1 MLRIHLIA
9 LAIAAAT
16 SALGSAARAADPAP
30 PPLGRPQVEQIVR
43 DYLREHPE
51 VILEA
56 VDALKKK
63 QENAELADIKK
74 TMAARQTE
82 IMSDPGSPV
91 GGNLKGDV
99 TLVEF
104 FDYQCGVCKSV
115 HDMVADLVKSDGH
128 IRRVYKDWPILGPE
142 SMFAAR
148 AALASKRQG
157 KYLQFHDA
165 LMEAK
170 APLTDQTV
178 FAIAKSSGIDVSR
191 LQRDMTDPEIAQVLQ
206 RNFALADALHING
219 TPSFVIGNV
228 LLRGARD
235 MDSMR
240 ALVARARKPAE

>member
-1 MLRIHLIA
+1 MIRIRMIA
-9 LAIAAAT
+9 LAALAAT
-16 SALGSAARAADPAP
+16 IGFGIAARAADPAP
-30 PPLGRPQVEQIVR
+30 PALDRPQIERIVR

-56 VDALKKK
+56 VDAFKKK
-63 QENAELADIKK
+63 QEEAELTDIKK
-74 TMAARQTE
+74 AMAARRAE
-82 IMSDPGSPV
+82 IVSDPSSPV
-91 GGNLKGDV
+91 GGNVKGDV

-115 HDMVADLVKSDGH
+115 HGMVADMVKSDGR

-148 AALASKRQG
+148 AALASRKQD
-157 KYLQFHDA
+157 KYVAFHDA

-170 APLTDQTV
+170 APLSDQTV
-178 FAIAKSSGIDVSR
+178 FATAKTVGIDIAR
-191 LQRDMTDPEIAQVLQ
+191 LKRDMNDPEIAAILQ

-228 LLRGARD
+228 LVRGARD
-235 MDSMR
+235 LDSMR
-240 ALVARARKPAE
+240 DLVARARKPG

>member
-1 MLRIHLIA
+1 MSRIRLIA
-9 LAIAAAT
+9 LAAAAAT
-16 SALGSAARAADPAP
+16 VGFGVAARAADPAP
-30 PPLGRPQVEQIVR
+30 LDRPQVEQIVR

-56 VDALKKK
+56 VDAFKKK
-63 QENAELADIKK
+63 QEDAELADIKK
-74 TMAARQTE
+74 TMAARRAE
-82 IMSDPGSPV
+82 IVSDPSSPI
-91 GGNLKGDV
+91 GGNVKGDV

-115 HDMVADLVKSDGH
+115 HGMVADLVKSDGH

-157 KYLQFHDA
+157 KYLPFHDA

-178 FAIAKSSGIDVSR
+178 FAIAKSVGIDVDR
-191 LQRDMTDPEIAQVLQ
+191 LRRDMTDPEIAQILQ

>member
-1 MLRIHLIA
+1 MIGMRMISLAA
-9 LAIAAAT
+9 LAAAI
-16 SALGSAARAADPAP
+16 GFGVAARAADPAP
-30 PPLGRPQVEQIVR
+30 PALDRPQIERIVR

-56 VDALKKK
+56 VDAFKKK
-63 QENAELADIKK
+63 QEEAELADIKK
-74 TMAARQTE
+74 AMDARRAE
-82 IMSDPGSPV
+82 IVSDPSSPV
-91 GGNLKGDV
+91 GGNVKGDV

-115 HDMVADLVKSDGH
+115 HGMVADMVKSDGR

-148 AALASKRQG
+148 AALASRKQD
-157 KYLQFHDA
+157 KYVAFHDA

-170 APLTDQTV
+170 APLTDQAV
-178 FAIAKSSGIDVSR
+178 FTTAKAVGIDVAR
-191 LQRDMTDPEIAQVLQ
+191 LQRDMNDPEIAAILQ

-228 LLRGARD
+228 LVRGARD
-235 MDSMR
+235 LDSMR
-240 ALVARARKPAE
+240 DLVARARKPG